1 MLTTKETTNSD
12 GRQIRRLLVMTAV
25 SVPIIFLVVALLS

>member
-1 MLTTKETTNSD
+1 MLTTKETRNSE
-12 GRQIRRLLVMTAV
+12 GRQIHRLLVMTAV